1 MAVGSPWETVR
12 DRAAQP
18 DRSGRGLWARLE
30 ERIALD
36 HYRPEPAG
44 GVEVSHLTG
53 REGDYHVLKNTQ
65 TKSYYRLSE
74 RDYFLWQRIDGTRT
88 VKDLVVAY
96 FLEYN
101 AFAFGR
107 VAALVEGL
115 KSHLML
121 AEQPIDVYH
130 HVRSRLD
137 RRRLS
142 VRLNEIWHA
151 FLHVRITV
159 EGLDHLI
166 DRIYR
171 RAGWVLFTRPLQIL
185 FLVLSVAGV
194 VLFTRLFGTN
204 AYSLVTVRGSY
215 RLGVTSLVMVNI
227 ASIFIHEMSHALT
240 VKHYGRELRRG
251 GFMLYFGLPAFFMDT
266 TDIWME
272 GKRARLAV
280 TWAGPYS
287 GLILGGLAS
296 AVITIWPDF
305 ALRAV
310 LFQFAFF
317 CYVTVFVNLNPL
329 LELDGYFILMDL
341 LEIPMLRQRSLAFVR
356 QGLWQRLSGGWDTG
370 QRGRDVLASFSR
382 EDRIFTVFGAL
393 SALWTAYTIVLAVRL
408 WRQRLAGPIGDL
420 WAQGGVGEILL
431 SVVLGAIGLLFVVS
445 LAAALVRA
453 VRRSVRWL
461 ASRGLFAD
469 TRVVAFIVLMAA
481 LVISVGPGYLGYSG
495 LLPLFGL
502 LALVAAAI
510 LGARNARNYAGSR
523 FAIPIWLFTLCS
535 SMLLLQLGL
544 TLGRGVTEAILPA
557 EHLGLLPI
565 ILSITLGLGHVAYVS
580 LLAAGLILFADT
592 HLRELPLAEKVLLA
606 GGLVASCGVA
616 LLIVQRSRAT
626 GVSGARL
633 SLDVSAATSP
643 LLTVTLLLP
652 TLLSSWET
660 SFGPAWGMISLAL
673 GVYTGGAVFGWPSLV
688 AYPLLAAGLLLHHL
702 ACTLASWPEER
713 PEAELEL
720 RDEVRLERAFCWT
733 ASAVFGQFRHI
744 AGQRQARLVAERFNT
759 YARAAGWQLGLV
771 DGRMKDSVLKE
782 EGLID
787 RGARYADALSL
798 LLDMVAREV
807 GEKLTAR
814 GLQRAYDGLP
824 WEEREVGA
832 QYLFRDVKRAEV
844 LSREFEATRQD
855 HRWLLR
861 RIPLFATMEETEI
874 DLLISHLRVERCAP
888 GKVIIRQGDSGD
900 TLYIITSGYVEVSQR
915 DERGVSEV
923 VNRLGRGECFGELA
937 LLHDAPRNATC
948 RAKVPTELLCLSCS
962 DFDRLVRSRFTL
974 REKVGRSIARVGLLC
989 RMPLFAEMDAHQIR
1003 LIAGRLQEKAYDK
1016 GTVIIRQGEIGDT
1029 FYVIESGKVR
1039 VSVEENGE
1047 RETVTERGVG
1057 EYVGEIALL
1066 LEVPRTATVTA
1077 LTPVKVLALHK
1088 DDFNRLMR
1096 HHLYASRGLD
1106 REISRRMIDLERAA
1120 VDRSL
1125 SSG

>member
-1 MAVGSPWETVR
+1 VAVSSLWEIVK

-18 DRSGRGLWARLE
+18 DGRGRGLWNRLG

-36 HYRPEPAG
+36 QYRPEPAE
-44 GVEVSHLTG
+44 GVEVSHLVK
-53 REGDYHVLKNTQ
+53 REGDYHVLKNTR
-65 TKSYYRLSE
+65 TKTYYRLTE

-101 AFAFGR
+101 AFAIGR

-121 AEQPIDVYH
+121 AEQPVDVYE
-130 HVRSRLD
+130 HVRSRLN

-142 VRLNEIWHA
+142 VRLYEIWHA
-151 FLHVRITV
+151 FLHLRVTV
-159 EGLDHLI
+159 ESLDHFI

-171 RAGWVLFTRPLQIL
+171 WAGWVLFTRPLQIL
-185 FLVLSVAGV
+185 FLALSVAGV
-194 VLFTRLFGTN
+194 VLFTRLFGTD

-215 RLGVTSLVMVNI
+215 LLGVTSLVAVNI
-227 ASIFIHEMSHALT
+227 ASIFVHEMSHALT

-287 GLILGGLAS
+287 GLILAGLAS

-305 ALRAV
+305 ALSAV

-329 LELDGYFILMDL
+329 LELDGYFILIDL
-341 LEIPMLRQRSLAFVR
+341 LEIPKLRQRSLAFVR
-356 QGLWQRLSGGWDTG
+356 RGLWQTLSRGRDIG
-370 QRGRDVLASFSR
+370 QRGRDVLASFTR
-382 EDRIFTVFGAL
+382 EERIFTVFGAL
-393 SALWTAYTIVLAVRL
+393 SALWTAYAIVIAVRL

-420 WAQGGVGEILL
+420 WTQGGVGEILL
-431 SVVLGAIGLLFVVS
+431 SIVLGAVSLLFAVS
-445 LAAALVRA
+445 LGAALIRA
-453 VRRSVRWL
+453 MRRTVRWL

-469 TRVVAFIVLMAA
+469 TRVVAVVLIAA
-481 LVISVGPGYLGYSG
+481 LVISVGPGYLGYPG
-495 LLPLFGL
+495 LLTLFGL
-502 LALVAAAI
+502 LALVAAAT
-510 LGARNARNYAGSR
+510 LGARSALNHAGSR
-523 FAIPIWLFTLCS
+523 LAIAFWFFSLCS
-535 SMLLLQLGL
+535 SMLLLQLSL

-557 EHLGLLPI
+557 EHLGLLHIVPP
-565 ILSITLGLGHVAYVS
+565 ITLGLGHLAYLS
-580 LLAAGLILFADT
+580 LLAAGLSLFADIR
-592 HLRELPLAEKVLLA
+592 LRELPVAEQILLA

-616 LLIVQRSRAT
+616 LLIAQRNQTT

-633 SLDVSAATSP
+633 SLDVIAAMVP
-643 LLTVTLLLP
+643 LLTITLLLP
-652 TLLSSWET
+652 TLFSSWET

-673 GVYTGGAVFGWPSLV
+673 GVHTGGAVFGWPPLV

-702 ACTLASWPEER
+702 AYTLASRPEER
-713 PEAELEL
+713 PEAQLEL

-733 ASAVFGQFRHI
+733 TSAVLERLRHI
-744 AGQRQARLVAERFNT
+744 VGRRQARLIAERFNA
-759 YARAAGWQLGLV
+759 YALAAGWQLSLV
-771 DGRMKDSVLKE
+771 EGGMNDSALKE
-782 EGLID
+782 RGLID
-787 RGARYADALSL
+787 RGARYAEALSL
-798 LLDMVAREV
+798 LLDMVARQT

-814 GLQRAYDGLP
+814 VLQRAYDSLP

-844 LSREFEATRQD
+844 LSREFQATRQD
-855 HRWLLR
+855 HRGLLC
-861 RIPLFATMEETEI
+861 RIPLFATMDETEI
-874 DLLISHLRVERCAP
+874 DLLISRLRVERCAP
-888 GKVIIRQGDSGD
+888 GQVIVRQGEPGD
-900 TLYIITSGYVEVSQR
+900 TFYIIKWGYVEVSQR
-915 DERGVSEV
+915 EEQGVSEV
-923 VNRLGRGECFGELA
+923 VNRLGRGDCFGELA

-948 RAKVPTELLCLSCS
+948 RAKVPTELLCLSRP

-974 REKVGRSIARVGLLC
+974 GEKVGRSVARVGLLC
-989 RMPLFAEMDAHQIR
+989 RMPLFAEMDAHQIQ
-1003 LIAGRLQEKAYDK
+1003 LIAAQLQEESYDR
-1016 GTVIIRQGEIGDT
+1016 GTVIIRQGAIGDT
-1029 FYVIESGKVR
+1029 FYVIESGKVC

-1047 RETVTERGVG
+1047 RGTITERGVG

-1077 LTPVKVLALHK
+1077 LTPVKALALHR
-1088 DDFNRLMR
+1088 DDFDRLVT
-1096 HHLYASRGLD
+1096 HHIDASRGLD
-1106 REISRRMIDLERAA
+1106 REISRRMIDLKRAA
-1120 VDRSL
+1120 VDAAGP
-1125 SSG
+1125 SG